1 MQVSVA
7 QLQQENNLLKYKN
20 FVQVNSIQQELE
32 RQKRVCDTM
41 RQDNEQLRKENRKLR
56 LDNTKNMTELQNFQR
71 LTQMVQNQ
79 LATLRGHIQN
89 LQTQNE
95 QLAREN
101 RTLRQMHGG

>member
-1 MQVSVA
+1 MQASVA
-7 QLQQENNLLKYKN
+7 QLEEEKRQLIYEKW
-20 FVQVNSIQQELE
+20 VQVNSIEKELQQE
-32 RQKRVCDTM
+32 RRVCDG
-41 RQDNEQLRKENRKLR
+41 LRKENHGLIKENRKLR
-56 LDNTKNMTELQNFQR
+56 SDNAQNTSQLQNFQT